1 MELDVWVEG
10 VTINYEDIG
19 SSHYFPL
26 GHDAFYKVRDLINSG
41 KYESGS
47 TGPLTNYVIVPKAE
61 VLALIKSLYCNL
73 DHINK
78 RFDTLYQTIEKL
90 PDDKPCKLVQDEY

>member
-19 SSHYFPL
+19 SSKYFPG
-26 GHDAFYKVRDLINSG
+26 GHDAFYKVSELINSG
-41 KYESGS
+41 KYENGS
-47 TGPLTNYVIVPKAE
+47 IEALTKYVIVPKSE
-61 VLALIKSLYCNL
+61 VLTLIKSLYCNL

-78 RFDTLYQTIEKL
+78 RLDTLYQTIEKL
-90 PDDKPCKLVQDEY
+90 PDDKPCKLIQDEF